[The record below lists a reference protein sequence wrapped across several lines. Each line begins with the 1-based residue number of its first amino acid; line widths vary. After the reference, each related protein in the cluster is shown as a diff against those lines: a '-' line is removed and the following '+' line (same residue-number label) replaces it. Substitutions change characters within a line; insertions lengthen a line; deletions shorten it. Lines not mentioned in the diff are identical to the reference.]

1 MQNKLLDLNGKS
13 SSYFLDDIDN
23 DKHGEYDKNNHEYL
37 AYHPV
42 IPAST
47 IVNLHRQT
55 ILQNFMDSWLDPDEE
70 SEHNDNSNSIYDHN
84 NNNQSEEKDQVKTPD
99 IHIGVPG
106 PLGEMYFHNNIDS
119 DDDFFNG
126 RDNEDDEKDEND
138 ELEEGKDNIHSRG
151 YFNIEEDDDDDD
163 DEEDL
168 KSPIQIKQ
176 QHSSKQSIINTSS
189 STPLLHNDSNKLT
202 GGCCSP
208 CEPLVSD
215 QGFSIPLD
223 GLSVSTNTVKTR
235 DIRFSSSQFRKQ
247 HFCRK
252 KAVTKTSLAV
262 VLCKWRY
269 ESISRVMAN
278 SPHSRSYRGIW
289 RAPYKIYNYLY
300 IH

>member
-23 DKHGEYDKNNHEYL
+23 DKHDEYGKNNHEYL

-202 GGCCSP
+202 GGEYDLHRIINYLADSFYIFYHSVKINQLKTFLK
-208 CEPLVSD
+208 LV
-215 QGFSIPLD
+215 GCKIY
-223 GLSVSTNTVKTR
+223 
-235 DIRFSSSQFRKQ
+235 FSSTSQLPG
-247 HFCRK
+247 
-252 KAVTKTSLAV
+252 TTSLEIFLDPHLFIV
-262 VLCKWRY
+262 SSRDVLLIPFSW
-269 ESISRVMAN
+269 
-278 SPHSRSYRGIW
+278 
-289 RAPYKIYNYLY
+289 
-300 IH
+300 